1 MPGALASLATQRRF
15 RSMVRDDDDETE
27 VDIRSLGSYE
37 GYELLATRQAP
48 GGVWRV
54 IAMSLLKDGDR
65 TSAERS
71 AFVVSNPLLDAAEK
85 IMKERIDRL
94 RRMSNDRA
102 AGG

>member
-1 MPGALASLATQRRF
+1 
-15 RSMVRDDDDETE
+15 MVSDDDDDTE

-37 GYELLATRQAP
+37 GYELLATRP
-48 GGVWRV
+48 SLGGAWRV
-54 IAMSLLKDGDR
+54 MAIAFKKNGDR

-94 RRMSNDRA
+94 RRMS
-102 AGG
+102 AGRGANG